1 MATPE
6 RFHPI
11 GMPGQPWGEA
21 ERAQWRAAQ
30 QRRRSYADDV
40 LDAVEHLRRHWDV
53 VEPGLDDAG
62 NGGAAQLAVDVQQQ
76 AVVEDGV
83 RDGADVIGQDEGAPV
98 EQGPGLG
105 GAVEGHAAAGRSAQ
119 PHVVVLAGG
128 VAAKRIPTLVAK
140 TVLVSIAT
148 GAIVGGWFFVG
159 FPSADFPAAD
169 VSLGALLYL
178 AATILAATAAIAVL
192 RARR

>member
-1 MATPE
+1 VRLRWSIVALALIAGIAFAISVWGGQWWVIADAAEVGPFGGKRCHFDKSCEPAGLTWLGAGDRWMRVGMAT
-6 RFHPI
+6 
-11 GMPGQPWGEA
+11 W
-21 ERAQWRAAQ
+21 
-30 QRRRSYADDV
+30 
-40 LDAVEHLRRHWDV
+40 
-53 VEPGLDDAG
+53 
-62 NGGAAQLAVDVQQQ
+62 
-76 AVVEDGV
+76 
-83 RDGADVIGQDEGAPV
+83 
-98 EQGPGLG
+98 
-105 GAVEGHAAAGRSAQ
+105 AAGLISTFLL
-119 PHVVVLAGG
+119 VVLAGG

-169 VSLGALLYL
+169 VSLGAWLYL